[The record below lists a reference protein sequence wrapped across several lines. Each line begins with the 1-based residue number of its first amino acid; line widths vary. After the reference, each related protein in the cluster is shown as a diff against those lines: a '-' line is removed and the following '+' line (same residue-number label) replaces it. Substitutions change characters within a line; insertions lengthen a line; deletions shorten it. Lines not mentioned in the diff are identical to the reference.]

1 MAHRLHGKRAVFS
14 RIPCMNTA
22 ALVTLFGASVPAGN
36 QATDG
41 PTATFANGLSR
52 RRSVAGN
59 GQAGAAGSSD
69 EMAGPMPFCS
79 QTLAIPANGVTSSE
93 GLAGH
98 IAQPVRLNQQPA
110 HQGQFAYLLNKGLSP
125 EPKPPTGG
133 QPNKALLLSVTAGS
147 ERMASQSVLP
157 TDLKEPARATPLA
170 GLADPSLTALQAKG
184 PQTLPSAP
192 AAGKLQNQGPGNDYS
207 RTQQPRGVLPSD
219 HNSGGTSGSA
229 PGRPQELSKNN
240 EPAADYSLGPAA
252 SRFSHHTLPTTPPGS
267 DSFAGVATGSP
278 KNGGLVSGQNIS
290 FTLHQK
296 QPFSEA
302 VVPGGGKNSELSVP
316 ERFVMVHQKEPAA
329 ERRAEVAQLR
339 LSLVA
344 ARLAEQ
350 LGRPDASTGPT
361 RSITPGQNRTAGLPL
376 LAGPRGPVEIVQ
388 SQTQNVA
395 DRSVGRDSADAG
407 LPFGGQ
413 LAATVPLQSPRSVFA
428 AAASVDQNASSG
440 FDKQDFFSTV
450 AQNIHQSIQFCLQRN
465 EQQVTINLYPPELG
479 RVRVRIRQEDQ
490 QITGLLEVEKLQ
502 TKNEIQQSL
511 PEILRTL
518 QDWQVSVKRMEVVL
532 SENSS
537 SQGGCARDQSLV
549 DYGYPGEQTFGGT
562 QVADHPA
569 GQAAAWQFDGGEEQ
583 EQLSIMGADVVDC
596 LNLWV

>member
-1 MAHRLHGKRAVFS
+1 
-14 RIPCMNTA
+14 
-22 ALVTLFGASVPAGN
+22 
-36 QATDG
+36 
-41 PTATFANGLSR
+41 
-52 RRSVAGN
+52 
-59 GQAGAAGSSD
+59 
-69 EMAGPMPFCS
+69 
-79 QTLAIPANGVTSSE
+79 
-93 GLAGH
+93 
-98 IAQPVRLNQQPA
+98 
-110 HQGQFAYLLNKGLSP
+110 
-125 EPKPPTGG
+125 
-133 QPNKALLLSVTAGS
+133 
-147 ERMASQSVLP
+147 
-157 TDLKEPARATPLA
+157 
-170 GLADPSLTALQAKG
+170 
-184 PQTLPSAP
+184 
-192 AAGKLQNQGPGNDYS
+192 
-207 RTQQPRGVLPSD
+207 
-219 HNSGGTSGSA
+219 
-229 PGRPQELSKNN
+229 
-240 EPAADYSLGPAA
+240 
-252 SRFSHHTLPTTPPGS
+252 
-267 DSFAGVATGSP
+267 
-278 KNGGLVSGQNIS
+278 
-290 FTLHQK
+290 
-296 QPFSEA
+296 
-302 VVPGGGKNSELSVP
+302 
-316 ERFVMVHQKEPAA
+316 
-329 ERRAEVAQLR
+329 
-339 LSLVA
+339 
-344 ARLAEQ
+344 
-350 LGRPDASTGPT
+350 
-361 RSITPGQNRTAGLPL
+361 
-376 LAGPRGPVEIVQ
+376 VEIVQ